1 MSWLSIFQGCPL
13 GSTVLLDMVHVN
25 MKWLAALKW
34 GAKNN
39 SRCPLLHSLPIPSFL
54 IFVAMCKCMTVVTGT
69 AVLYCA
75 PWGHPKCSSVN
86 RLERNTSNCIGQHSD
101 APCTD
106 EKKKFQANCRVAK
119 SDTWY
124 NWETSSL
131 SLWKPWCADACQ
143 VQRSLGY
150 LVEPVSV
157 FLERCTLSSVWV
169 FITIL

>member
-69 AVLYCA
+69 AVPYCA

-86 RLERNTSNCIGQHSD
+86 RLESNTSNCIGQHSD

-106 EKKKFQANCRVAK
+106 EKKNSRPTVEWPRVIH
-119 SDTWY
+119 DTIERLLHCPFGSHGVQMLVKCSVHLVTWL
-124 NWETSSL
+124 NQCQSSL
-131 SLWKPWCADACQ
+131 RG
-143 VQRSLGY
+143 VH
-150 LVEPVSV
+150 
-157 FLERCTLSSVWV
+157 
-169 FITIL
+169 